1 MKDELNALE
10 LNKIWRLVDCP
21 TGVKPVGYKW
31 VYRIKRK
38 PDGLVDRYK
47 TRLVAKGFTQTE
59 GVDFLKTFSPVV
71 KSATIRL
78 VLALAS
84 MKRWPIHQL
93 DVNNTFLHGDL
104 FEDIYMTLPP
114 RFTSHQPNQC
124 FYVDDIVL
132 TGNSISELAA
142 IKSILHQHFQ
152 IKDLGPLKYFLGIEV
167 AQSEKGICLSQRKYC
182 LDLLEDSGLL
192 GAKPASVPMD
202 STTRLYQDKSFLLS
216 DPFVYRRLVGHLIY
230 LTTTRPD
237 IMYATQQLSQFMA
250 SPTESHL
257 QVAKHVLRYV
267 KTSPGKGLFFPRE
280 SEIQLL
286 GFSDSDWAGCPDTRR
301 SLTGYCFFL
310 GSSLVSWKTKKQTTV
325 ARSSTEAEY
334 RALANTT
341 CKLQWIL
348 NVLQFL
354 RISPIRPP
362 VLYCDN

>member
-1 MKDELNALE
+1 MKH
-10 LNKIWRLVDCP
+10 
-21 TGVKPVGYKW
+21 
-31 VYRIKRK
+31 
-38 PDGLVDRYK
+38 
-47 TRLVAKGFTQTE
+47 
-59 GVDFLKTFSPVV
+59 
-71 KSATIRL
+71 
-78 VLALAS
+78 
-84 MKRWPIHQL
+84 WPIHQL
-93 DVNNTFLHGDL
+93 DVNNAFLYGDL
-104 FEDIYMTLPP
+104 SEDVYMTLPP
-114 RFTSHQPNQC
+114 GFTSPRPNQC
-124 FYVDDIVL
+124 CKLLKSLYGLRQSSRMWYDKLSHLLLSHGYQQTSSDYSLFVKFIGDQISILLVYVDDIVL

-142 IKSILHQHFQ
+142 IKSILHQHFR

-202 STTRLYQDKSFLLS
+202 STTRLYQDQSPLLS
-216 DPFVYRRLVGHLIY
+216 DPFVYRRLVGRLIY

-257 QVAKHVLRYV
+257 QAAKHVLRYL

-310 GSSLVSWKTKKQTTV
+310 GNSLISWKTKKQTTV
-325 ARSSTEAEY
+325 ACSSTEAEY

-341 CKLQWIL
+341 CELQ
-348 NVLQFL
+348 
-354 RISPIRPP
+354 
-362 VLYCDN
+362 